1 MRRFLLAAA
10 LLAAAPALAQAQA
23 VAIEQPWARATTAS
37 AKVGGAFMTLK
48 GGAAADRLMSASS
61 PVAGTAE
68 VHQTVNDKGVM
79 KMQPVA
85 ELPIEAGKAVELKPG
100 GYHIML
106 MDLKRPLKA
115 GETFPLTLHFAK
127 AGDITANVV
136 VGAAGAAAPMQ
147 GMHQGHMMA
156 PKP

>member
-23 VAIEQPWARATTAS
+23 VTIEQPWARATTAS

-136 VGAAGAAAPMQ
+136 VGAAGAGGAMQ

-156 PKP
+156 PTP